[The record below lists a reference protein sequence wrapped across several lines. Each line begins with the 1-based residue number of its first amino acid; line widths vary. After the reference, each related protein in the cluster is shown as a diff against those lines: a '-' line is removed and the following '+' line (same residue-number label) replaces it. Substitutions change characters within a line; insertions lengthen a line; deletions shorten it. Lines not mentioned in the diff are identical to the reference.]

1 MIISAQTISILV
13 MFGSGV
19 AIGAVVDSFRLYWLK
34 RRQTK
39 LYKFHRVF
47 EVLLF
52 SFLGVVTFILLFI
65 VKGGAWRFV
74 DPLAQVLGI
83 YMYSVAFKPIF
94 RFVGAVFHFLFVRP
108 IIWLSKLL
116 FAILRL
122 PVILIIG
129 IIKMI
134 IKMIKNTGKFCKN
147 SLLK

>member
-1 MIISAQTISILV
+1 MIISAQTISLIV
-13 MFGSGV
+13 MFSSGV

-52 SFLGVVTFILLFI
+52 SLLGVGTFFLLFK

-74 DPLAQVLGI
+74 DPLAQLLGI

-94 RFVGAVFHFLFVRP
+94 RLVGAIIHFIFVRP
-108 IIWLSKLL
+108 VIWLINLL
-116 FAILRL
+116 FAILRF
-122 PVILIIG
+122 PFTIIIALIKRIV
-129 IIKMI
+129 
-134 IKMIKNTGKFCKN
+134 KMIKKHRKV
-147 SLLK
+147 L

>member
-13 MFGSGV
+13 MFGSGI

-39 LYKFHRVF
+39 LYKFHRIF

-52 SFLGVVTFILLFI
+52 SLLGVVTFILLFV

-74 DPLAQVLGI
+74 DPLAQLFGI

-94 RFVGAVFHFLFVRP
+94 RFVGAVIHFIFVRP
-108 IIWLSKLL
+108 IIWLSKLI
-116 FAILRL
+116 FAILRF
-122 PVILIIG
+122 PVIVIIF
-129 IIKMI
+129 IIKRI
-134 IKMIKNTGKFCKN
+134 VKVAKKYRKV
-147 SLLK
+147 L